1 MLKFLLK
8 NPKRITRN
16 LLIVFLGYLLVLAAF
31 GLVAYFLREKLVSI
45 PLYITVIVTG
55 SGSLTLTFLVV
66 AILSAFANRRDAE
79 LRRRYQNEVNS
90 LDTSKIAKANGII
103 NTDTLNTVRDTK
115 SIKKELVDLQIELYH
130 AQERDKNLK
139 LAKKF

>member
-45 PLYITVIVTG
+45 PLYITVIVIG

-79 LRRRYQNEVNS
+79 LRRRYQNEVN
-90 LDTSKIAKANGII
+90 
-103 NTDTLNTVRDTK
+103 
-115 SIKKELVDLQIELYH
+115 
-130 AQERDKNLK
+130 
-139 LAKKF
+139 

>member
-1 MLKFLLK
+1 MPCSRKEKNMLKFLLK

-45 PLYITVIVTG
+45 PLYITVIVIG

-66 AILSAFANRRDAE
+66 AILSAFANRRDA
-79 LRRRYQNEVNS
+79 
-90 LDTSKIAKANGII
+90 
-103 NTDTLNTVRDTK
+103 
-115 SIKKELVDLQIELYH
+115 
-130 AQERDKNLK
+130 
-139 LAKKF
+139 

>member
-103 NTDTLNTVRDTK
+103 NTNTLNTVRDTK